1 MRRER
6 NMPLL
11 IARDSQRKETAIS
24 KRQKKILQK
33 KKKKNRVYEAPL
45 CYHFLS

>member
-11 IARDSQRKETAIS
+11 IARESQRKETAIS
-24 KRQKKILQK
+24 KRQKKEK
-33 KKKKNRVYEAPL
+33 KKKSV
-45 CYHFLS
+45 